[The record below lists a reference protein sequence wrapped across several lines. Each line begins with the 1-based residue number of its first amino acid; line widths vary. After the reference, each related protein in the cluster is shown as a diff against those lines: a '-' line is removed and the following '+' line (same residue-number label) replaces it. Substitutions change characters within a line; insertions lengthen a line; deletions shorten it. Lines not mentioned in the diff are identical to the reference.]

1 MCQYVYTHFKL
12 PFFLCLIRV
21 AAEETVEAIK
31 YAYSS
36 QQTTTS
42 TDADDSQ
49 QITTSTDVD
58 DSHTLANVNDTA
70 PPPNDVCP
78 ALTSNL
84 AAIMIPFPPGIT
96 TRRPLGSLRKGAR
109 TLRWTNRTRMHL
121 RRTKDCPHLDR
132 PRTRQ
137 KRRKGRI
144 AKLASDDEDDLDPSS
159 LSSASLK
166 IVERKGGSDDY
177 GRVKLAGGKWISN
190 YEYQR
195 LQKMADNKKLMDGFD
210 FPDAV
215 QAVIGPGAH
224 APLPQDNSAFVCVPP
239 RRLECFLAAHPSRLQ
254 SLSMYFF
261 SHRFRKV
268 HN

>member
-70 PPPNDVCP
+70 PPPNDG
-78 ALTSNL
+78 LSSTDEQFGGDYD
-84 AAIMIPFPPGIT
+84 PFPTRYNYSTAPG
-96 TRRPLGSLRKGAR
+96 KF
-109 TLRWTNRTRMHL
+109 
-121 RRTKDCPHLDR
+121 K
-132 PRTRQ
+132 
-137 KRRKGRI
+137 KRRSHTPLDESDSDAPEEDEGLPTFGSSEDEAEEEEGENRKIG
-144 AKLASDDEDDLDPSS
+144 SDDEDDLDPSS

-166 IVERKGGSDDY
+166 IVKRKGGSDDY

-215 QAVIGPGAH
+215 QAVIGPARTPPPPGQQRVRVH
-224 APLPQDNSAFVCVPP
+224 PAPKARVLPGRASK
-239 RRLECFLAAHPSRLQ
+239 
-254 SLSMYFF
+254 SLTKS
-261 SHRFRKV
+261 
-268 HN
+268 